1 MCKFIGP
8 NPFSCYFS
16 IIFHPKYI
24 MYTPF
29 DYANVLI
36 LTLQKWLLYRYYKL
50 KLMGEMEVVGKILN

>member
-1 MCKFIGP
+1 MERASFFIYFSQGDHNIMCKFIGP
-8 NPFSCYFS
+8 NPFSCYFT

-36 LTLQKWLLYRYYKL
+36 LTL
-50 KLMGEMEVVGKILN
+50 